1 METTRVDARVLVIVD
16 VPALRR
22 FAVGAL
28 ELRGCATIG
37 VETLVEALEVAA
49 VSAPDVL
56 VVEERV
62 MRAAPETFRAMR
74 KSDALR
80 NTRIVALGFLKSR
93 RELIEMGADCVVGKP
108 FTDRELVVGVE
119 WVLGVY
125 PGAAELDPSRVR
137 EPRSS

>member
-1 METTRVDARVLVIVD
+1 VQTARVDARVLVVED
-16 VPALRR
+16 LPAIRR
-22 FAVGAL
+22 FAVEAL
-28 ELRGCATIG
+28 ELCGCATVG
-37 VETLVEALEVAA
+37 VESLAEALEVAA
-49 VSAPDVL
+49 LSAPDVL

-62 MRAAPETFRAMR
+62 MRAAPETFRAVR
-74 KSDALR
+74 ESDPLR

-125 PGAAELDPSRVR
+125 SAAAELG
-137 EPRSS
+137 PRPRGPTSS